1 MLTDGFAVSCGKKRE
16 YMAKRNKHGLNRHIP
31 EPICREIRKRS
42 KFGCVVC
49 RCAVS
54 QYEHIDPVFNDA
66 HEHNPDYMCLL
77 CGHCHDKVTRGLL
90 SKSTVKGHY
99 AFVQSSEEVGR
110 PFDEFDLSS
119 RNLSVTLG
127 SCVFRD
133 VKTLIELDGIRV
145 LAIEP
150 PEEGA
155 AFPTLSGY
163 FTDQTGTELLRID
176 RNVWYGPVGAWDVEV
191 KGREISVRV
200 GSGLLALKLRVDP
213 PSNITVEV
221 LDMYVGTSHLTLRD
235 DLLRVGRKSPNAEH
249 YVGLE
254 RMECNGAEIGVQVD
268 TSSPAEPTFSGLS
281 IKGGEGIDLV
291 GTGIRIAVGAGTML
305 LGGLHIEH
313 ATKSETIIWEFPL
326 NGNTEGIKRVLP
338 PRIE

>member
-1 MLTDGFAVSCGKKRE
+1 
-16 YMAKRNKHGLNRHIP
+16 MAKRNKHGLSRHIP
-31 EPICREIRKRS
+31 EPIRREIRKRS

-49 RCAVS
+49 RCAVY
-54 QYEHIDPVFNDA
+54 QYEHIDPIFNDA

-90 SKSTVKGHY
+90 SKPTVKGRY
-99 AFVQSSEEVGR
+99 AFVQSSEEVRR

-133 VKTLIELDGIRV
+133 AMTLIELDGIPV

-163 FTDQTGTELLRID
+163 FTDHAGTELLRIE
-176 RNVWYGPVGAWDVEV
+176 RNVWHGPAAAWDVQV
-191 KGREISVRV
+191 KGQEISVLV
-200 GSGLLALKLRVDP
+200 GSGLLALKMRVDP
-213 PSNITVEV
+213 PSHIAVEV
-221 LDMYVGTSHLTLRD
+221 LDMRIGTSHLTLRE
-235 DLLRVGRKSPNAEH
+235 DLLRVGRSSPKAEY
-249 YVGLE
+249 YVGIE

-268 TSSPAEPTFSGLS
+268 TSGLLDSKFSGFS
-281 IKGGEGIDLV
+281 IKGGEGIHLK
-291 GTGIRIAVGAGTML
+291 GTGIRMGVRGGVML
-305 LGGLHIEH
+305 LGGLQIEH
-313 ATKSETIIWEFPL
+313 ATRSKTVIWKFPL
-326 NGNTEGIKRVLP
+326 VTSLEGTKYVLP
-338 PRIE
+338 PRLE